1 MKLRAGF
8 LKINK
13 IDKSL
18 SRLTKGKKS
27 EEREIERERQNS
39 NKKTKEHIEKMIPEK
54 CKRL

>member
-39 NKKTKEHIEKMIPEK
+39 NKKTKEQIEKMIPEK